1 MGNLIFEFQILFS
14 KRKLYIHYFHTYSI
28 MNNFNNSSLQNV
40 ICLDIVNVTDRHLNN
55 WLLANNTYEEITKEY
70 LFQVIENNKNEFN
83 ESNKIGRIYLHNSF
97 CIATSYQD
105 NLTKLELAENLLD
118 EIKELPT
125 IKTGEMKTEI
135 DGFMKNLIEN
145 HRMTMSEIT
154 YLKLNK
160 YVQQN
165 LNPIKYK
172 IPFFFEDIIC
182 FEMYSFDL
190 KMKDITSS
198 SGFKPIYEYLRKKHI
213 GEKIIK
219 NLIIQKMYYLKDL
232 LIAFSAKLNGTDE
245 EIWFWSE
252 YYTGNLH
259 YIKPTYLLKQKT
271 TISLDTI
278 LDKINCNGINSLDKE
293 EIEFLENFK

>member
-1 MGNLIFEFQILFS
+1 
-14 KRKLYIHYFHTYSI
+14 

-40 ICLDIVNVTDRHLNN
+40 ICLDIVNVTEEYLNTWILVN
-55 WLLANNTYEEITKEY
+55 DTYEEITKEY
-70 LFQVIENNKNEFN
+70 LFQMIENNKNEFN
-83 ESNKIGRIYLHNSF
+83 KSNKIGRIYLHNSF
-97 CIATSYQD
+97 CIATSFQD
-105 NLTKLELAENLLD
+105 NLSKLELAENLLD

-145 HRMTMSEIT
+145 HRMEMNETT
-154 YLKLNK
+154 YLKLND
-160 YVQQN
+160 YVQRN

-182 FEMYSFDL
+182 FEIYSFEL

-198 SGFKPIYEYLRKKHI
+198 SGFKPIYEYLRNKYI

-219 NLIIQKMYYLKDL
+219 NLIIQKMYYLKEL
-232 LIAFSAKLNGTDE
+232 LIAFSAKLNGTNE

-252 YYTGNLH
+252 YHTEALH
-259 YIKPTYLLKQKT
+259 YIKPTYLLEQKT
-271 TISLDTI
+271 SFSLDTI
-278 LDKINCNGINSLDKE
+278 LDKINSIGINSLDKE
-293 EIEFLENFK
+293 EIEFLEKFK